1 MKKLILIGLVLTSTH
16 GFSQSFVQGIMERLH
31 FGLTAGANYSDY
43 TNANFSTQA
52 LLGFHAG
59 ALVDFD
65 LTKNLAIHEEF
76 LFSSQGAKVKED
88 IFGQQNVN
96 VYYMAVPFLLK
107 YRTNAGIYF
116 EAGPQVSTRIKDNVD
131 SLKSGNF
138 AKLLDLSAAAGIGYQ
153 SKSGFGFGA
162 RYVAGLSGVGDFKL
176 SNVNPDFRS
185 NVIQVSVFYIF

>member
-1 MKKLILIGLVLTSTH
+1 MKKLVLIGLVLTSTH
-16 GFSQSFVQGIMERLH
+16 AFSQSFVQGMMERLH
-31 FGLTAGANYSDY
+31 FGLTAGVNYSNY

-65 LTKNLAIHEEF
+65 LIKNLAIHEEF

-107 YRTNAGIYF
+107 YRTNSGIYI
-116 EAGPQVSTRIKDNVD
+116 EAGPQVSTRIKDNID

-153 SKSGFGFGA
+153 SKSGFGIGV

-176 SNVNPDFRS
+176 SNVNPNFRS
-185 NVIQVSVFYIF
+185 SIIQASIFYIF